1 MIPALIGTMLADKGV
16 KIIGDLFNSGS
27 KAVTDRA
34 TDFIKDK
41 TGLDLRSVN
50 TLTPE
55 QIEQIKQ
62 LEREHTKDLLAL
74 RNEDMANARGM
85 QVEAMRQDD
94 KFTKRF
100 VHYFALMWSVFAAGY
115 ITAITFFPIP
125 EQAIRFA
132 DTTVGFLLGTII
144 AGFIGYYYGNHLDSG
159 ALK

>member
-1 MIPALIGTMLADKGV
+1 MIPAVLGALLADKGV
-16 KIIGDLFNSGS
+16 KVLGDLFTGGS
-27 KAVTDRA
+27 KAVVDKA

-41 TGLDLRSVN
+41 TGLDLNAVE

-55 QIEQIKQ
+55 QIERIKQ
-62 LEREHTKDLLAL
+62 LERDHAKDLIAL
-74 RNEDMANARGM
+74 RNEDMANARNM

-94 KFTKRF
+94 RFTKRF